1 MLVSVILFQQYFITT
16 MARESGKLEVR
27 SFHNEI
33 LYGYSYRN
41 FTTSSMQECLQ
52 HCISDC
58 LCQSFQICE
67 NTCELCST
75 TKRLTPDAVQ
85 EKIGCNRFEFE
96 NRNDAYVSLECL
108 EVITLITTYVDVRG
122 FAWG

>member
-1 MLVSVILFQQYFITT
+1 MDLLVAVIFFQQYFFTT
-16 MARESGKLEVR
+16 MARESGKLEVH

-41 FTTSSMQECLQ
+41 FTTSSMQDCLP

-75 TKRLTPDAVQ
+75 TKRLTSDAVQ
-85 EKIGCNRFEFE
+85 EKIGCNSFEFE
-96 NRNDAYVSLECL
+96 NRNDLYVSISNRYT
-108 EVITLITTYVDVRG
+108 ITVVK
-122 FAWG
+122 